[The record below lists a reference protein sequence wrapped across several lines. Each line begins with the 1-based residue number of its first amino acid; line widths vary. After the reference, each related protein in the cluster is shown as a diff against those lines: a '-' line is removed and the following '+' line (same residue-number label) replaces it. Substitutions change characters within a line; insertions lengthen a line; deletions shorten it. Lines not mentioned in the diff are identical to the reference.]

1 MVGPMGSV
9 QRGYADAAAGRI
21 PRSEDMLVWCFCPT
35 GIDPSQAP
43 EGQDVMYLSTPS
55 VPVQPVEGWDTVQ
68 DRAIEALLDQSGQFY
83 DSGLDQEIGRR
94 VETPQGLA
102 RRLRVSNGCYFH
114 VDFTPTR
121 SGPLRPAAGLGG
133 YRTPLD
139 GLYLAGAGTH
149 PGGGVMGTSG
159 RLAAQAVLKD

>member
-1 MVGPMGSV
+1 MEGA
-9 QRGYADAAAGRI
+9 QRGYQEAAAGRI
-21 PRSEDMLVWCFCPT
+21 PRAEDMLVWCFCPT

-55 VPVQPVEGWDTVQ
+55 VPIQPHDGWVRTAPSAVES
-68 DRAIEALLDQSGQFY
+68 LLAQSGSFY
-83 DSGLDQEIGRR
+83 IEGLDQEIGRR
-94 VETPQGLA
+94 VETPAGLA
-102 RRLRVSNGCYFH
+102 ERLRVTNGCYFH

-159 RLAAQAVLKD
+159 RLAAQRLLADAKR